1 MPVIA
6 MVEIRYSS
14 PRGIPAGY
22 NPANVSTKLR
32 NIAQAVVRQ
41 HKEDINRNYYPK
53 RIASSSE
60 RDRNGVPKEFPK
72 RRTGNLR
79 KSVGYAPA
87 AINISTV
94 RKAKSLTISLGYDDS
109 ICDPAKFN
117 SLRYG
122 AYGPGRRYLAP
133 RRMMPNTAQSV
144 IPIELAKSNPE
155 PWTPT
160 AEWRPL
166 TWEVVPS

>member
-1 MPVIA
+1 MAVVA
-6 MVEIRYSS
+6 MVEIQYSS

-41 HKEDINRNYYPK
+41 HKEDINRNYYPS
-53 RIASSSE
+53 RVAS
-60 RDRNGVPKEFPK
+60 RPGEFPK

-133 RRMMPNTAQSV
+133 RRMIPNTAQSV

>member
-1 MPVIA
+1 MAVVA

-41 HKEDINRNYYPK
+41 HKEDINRNYYPG
-53 RIASSSE
+53 R
-60 RDRNGVPKEFPK
+60 VPSRPGEFPK

-133 RRMMPNTAQSV
+133 RRMIPNTAQSV

>member
-1 MPVIA
+1 MPVVA

-41 HKEDINRNYYPK
+41 HKEDINRNYYPS
-53 RIASSSE
+53 RVAS
-60 RDRNGVPKEFPK
+60 RPGEFPK

-122 AYGPGRRYLAP
+122 ASGPGRRYMAP
-133 RRMMPNTAQSV
+133 RLMMPNTARSV

>member
-1 MPVIA
+1 MPVVA

-41 HKEDINRNYYPK
+41 HKEDINRNYYPS
-53 RIASSSE
+53 RVAS
-60 RDRNGVPKEFPK
+60 RPGEFPK

-122 AYGPGRRYLAP
+122 ASGPGRRYLAP
-133 RRMMPNTAQSV
+133 RRMLPNTAQSV

>member
-1 MPVIA
+1 MTI
-6 MVEIRYSS
+6 MVEIRYSA
-14 PRGIPAGY
+14 PKGIPAGY

-41 HKEDINRNYYPK
+41 HKEDINRNYYPG
-53 RIASSSE
+53 R
-60 RDRNGVPKEFPK
+60 VPSRPGEFPK

-133 RRMMPNTAQSV
+133 RRMIPNTAQSV

>member
-1 MPVIA
+1 MAIVA

-22 NPANVSTKLR
+22 NPAKVSTKLR

-41 HKEDINRNYYPK
+41 HKEDINRNYYPG
-53 RIASSSE
+53 RQPS
-60 RDRNGVPKEFPK
+60 RPGEFPK
-72 RRTGNLR
+72 KRTGNLR
-79 KSVGYAPA
+79 KSAGYSPT
-87 AINISTV
+87 AINVSTV
-94 RKAKSLTISLGYDDS
+94 RKSKELTIKLGYDSS
-109 ICDPAKFN
+109 ICEPVKFN

-122 AYGPGRRYLAP
+122 ASGPGKRYLAP
-133 RRMMPNTAQSV
+133 RLMMPNTATSV

-155 PWTPT
+155 PWVPT

>member
-1 MPVIA
+1 MAVVA

-41 HKEDINRNYYPK
+41 HKEDINRNYYPS
-53 RIASSSE
+53 RVAS
-60 RDRNGVPKEFPK
+60 RPGEFPK

-79 KSVGYAPA
+79 KSVGYAPT

-133 RRMMPNTAQSV
+133 RRMIPNTAQSV

>member
-1 MPVIA
+1 MPI

-22 NPANVSTKLR
+22 NPASVSTKLR

-41 HKEDINRNYYPK
+41 HKEDINRNYYAN
-53 RIASSSE
+53 RQASLP
-60 RDRNGVPKEFPK
+60 GEFPK

-79 KSVGYAPA
+79 NSVYYTVNGAANGALNAGVFKKAKQLKIGLGYNKSV
-87 AINISTV
+87 ITH
-94 RKAKSLTISLGYDDS
+94 
-109 ICDPAKFN
+109 PAKAN
-117 SLRYG
+117 ALRN
-122 AYGPGRRYLAP
+122 GRIWPPMQP
-133 RRMMPNTAQSV
+133 RQMMPSTAQSV
-144 IPIELAKSNPE
+144 IPIELAKNNPE

-166 TWEVVPS
+166 TWEVIPTP

>member
-1 MPVIA
+1 MAVVA

-41 HKEDINRNYYPK
+41 HKEDINRNYYPS
-53 RIASSSE
+53 RVAS
-60 RDRNGVPKEFPK
+60 RPGEFPK

-133 RRMMPNTAQSV
+133 RRMIPNTAQSV

>member
-1 MPVIA
+1 MPIVA

-41 HKEDINRNYYPK
+41 HKEDINRNYYPG
-53 RIASSSE
+53 R
-60 RDRNGVPKEFPK
+60 VPSRPGEFPK

-133 RRMMPNTAQSV
+133 RRMIPNTAQSV